1 MLISQEKNVIS
12 ELFLSESMKQTVVNA
27 DMHSNY
33 KVWCQ
38 FGSSE
43 PNEPTDY
50 SNMGYLRAENN
61 ILSVDL

>member
-1 MLISQEKNVIS
+1 
-12 ELFLSESMKQTVVNA
+12 MKQTVVNA

-38 FGSSE
+38 FGSSK